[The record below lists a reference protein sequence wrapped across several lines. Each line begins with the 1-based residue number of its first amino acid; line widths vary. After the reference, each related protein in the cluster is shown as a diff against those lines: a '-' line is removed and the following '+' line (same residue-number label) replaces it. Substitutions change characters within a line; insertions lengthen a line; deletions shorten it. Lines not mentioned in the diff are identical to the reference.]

1 MLATNSNPS
10 EEANQY
16 CSSTISAYH
25 LIDEQ
30 NSIPER
36 NSSFLALMILYEQ
49 DDFLL

>member
-16 CSSTISAYH
+16 CFSIVSTYH
-25 LIDEQ
+25 LIDGQ
-30 NSIPER
+30 NSILEQS
-36 NSSFLALMILYEQ
+36 SSFLTLMILYEQ